1 METHFL
7 DAGYIIALEAED
19 DQNHRK
25 ALNHWKEFAK
35 NLPVL
40 ITTTYVLDE
49 ILTFFNSRGRHAKA
63 VEIGKNLMSSQAV
76 ELIHVDEQLF
86 NDGWQYFQKYDDKKY
101 SLTDCIS
108 FVTVEKCQIKKALT
122 FDKHFAQAGF
132 VKIPD

>member
-25 ALNHWKEFAK
+25 ALNHRKEFAE

-49 ILTFFNSRGRHAKA
+49 ILTFFNSRGRQAKA
-63 VEIGKNLMSSQAV
+63 VEIGKNLMSGQAV
-76 ELIHVDEQLF
+76 ELIHVEEQLF

-108 FVTVEKCQIKKALT
+108 FVTMEKCQIKKAPT